1 MEELSKTI
9 LVTGGCGFIGTHLCH
24 ALVNA
29 GQKVR
34 ILDDLSSG
42 KAAGIPESADL
53 IVGDVADAEAVAD
66 AMAGVDGV
74 IHLAAIASVELC
86 NKAWVRSHRTNL
98 TGTLTVMEAARDA
111 ANPALPVVWAS
122 SAAIYGA
129 ARTLPIN
136 ERTVPAPMSPYGA
149 DKLGGEQH
157 GLAAADIFG
166 VANTALRFFNV
177 YGPGQD
183 PHSPYSGVISIFAE
197 RLGSGRDITINGDG
211 QQTRDFV
218 YVGDVVR
225 ALMASLDRL
234 QRRRRLDQPASFDAI
249 NVCTGHAVTV
259 STLAETLRTLT
270 GSTASIAYGPPRDG
284 DIRDSV
290 GDASKMQRLLG
301 LRAETSL
308 RDGLQ
313 ALIETPDA
321 ISRKETGTG

>member
-1 MEELSKTI
+1 MEERSNTI

-24 ALVNA
+24 AMINA

-42 KAAGIPESADL
+42 KAAGVPESADL
-53 IVGDVADAEAVAD
+53 IVGDVADPEAVAD

-86 NKAWVRSHRTNL
+86 NRAWVRSHRTNL

-111 ANPALPVVWAS
+111 ARPAIPVVWAS

-136 ERTVPAPMSPYGA
+136 ERTVPSPMSPYGA

-197 RLGSGRDITINGDG
+197 RLGSGQDVTINGDG

-234 QRRRRLDQPASFDAI
+234 QRRRRLDQPAGFDAI

-259 STLAETLRTLT
+259 TALAETLRDLT
-270 GSTASIAYGPPRDG
+270 GSTATIAYGPPREG

-290 GDASKMQRLLG
+290 GDAARMQRLLG
-301 LRAETSL
+301 IRAETRL
-308 RDGLQ
+308 EEGLTRLLDAQ
-313 ALIETPDA
+313 GETRRLA
-321 ISRKETGTG
+321 TAG